1 MRKGKYEKLRGLSA
15 IKIAK
20 QAACS
25 KHSVYNWAKG
35 GGTWVGPS
43 IEAAIQ
49 KLLLLSDQKKTGK
62 NEN

>member
-43 IEAAIQ
+43 IEAAIE
-49 KLLLLSDQKKTGK
+49 KLLSDQEKTGK